1 MTKLT
6 PTSNSLWK
14 DYKTLLSETFPD
26 LETECE
32 WADWRSLQ
40 FSSSNVSNLSAKIYV
55 NKYILKSREVE
66 IWDNKS
72 CIYNNIIYPR
82 TGSNLPCFG
91 MDLMG
96 FFDKKVIIVFDFQ
109 HPVENYLFSHPDLP
123 KADGSFRFF
132 EPGNHFSEN
141 VYIAKCTM
149 SEVNEHLDIFK
160 KYLTAYKDMLE
171 CHQPTGTDF
180 STYCDFDSYMKKLDP
195 VSGYLS
201 GKFGKEKAES
211 LVNDFL
217 FCYG

>member
-1 MTKLT
+1 M
-6 PTSNSLWK
+6 NLWCN
-14 DYKTLLSETFPD
+14 YKKVLHDTLD
-26 LETECE
+26 LQFAHP
-32 WADWRSLQ
+32 WADWEAKGT
-40 FSSSNVSNLSAKIYV
+40 VLSAKV
-55 NKYILKSREVE
+55 FKNNYIIKSRVVE
-66 IWDNKS
+66 IWNEKS
-72 CIYNNIIYPR
+72 SLYNNIIYPK

-109 HPVENYLFSHPDLP
+109 HPVENFLFSVEGLP
-123 KADGSFRFF
+123 KSKGDYRFF

-149 SEVNEHLDIFK
+149 SEVDEHLDMFQT
-160 KYLTAYKDMLE
+160 YLTKYKEMLELEKPTEVDTSVYKD
-171 CHQPTGTDF
+171 
-180 STYCDFDSYMKKLDP
+180 FDAYMTKLDP

-217 FCYG
+217 FTYG

>member
-1 MTKLT
+1 M
-6 PTSNSLWK
+6 NNLWK
-14 DYKTLLSETFPD
+14 NYRDVLWETFPD
-26 LETECE
+26 FQRQPI
-32 WADWRSLQ
+32 WADWTGKKGTRLTAQ
-40 FSSSNVSNLSAKIYV
+40 VYTHDHFIKA
-55 NKYILKSREVE
+55 REVD
-66 IWDNKS
+66 IWDDTTS
-72 CIYNNIIYPR
+72 VYNNILYPK

-109 HPVENYLFSHPDLP
+109 HPVENYLFSVDGLP
-123 KADGSFRFF
+123 KSDGDYRFF

-149 SEVNEHLDIFK
+149 SEVDEHLDMFK
-160 KYLTAYKDMLE
+160 LYLTKYKEMLELEKPTKVDTSVYKD
-171 CHQPTGTDF
+171 
-180 STYCDFDSYMKKLDP
+180 FDAYMTKLDP

-217 FCYG
+217 FTYG

>member
-1 MTKLT
+1 M
-6 PTSNSLWK
+6 NLWGN
-14 DYKTLLSETFPD
+14 YKEVLHDTLD
-26 LETECE
+26 LQFAHP
-32 WADWRSLQ
+32 WADWESKGT
-40 FSSSNVSNLSAKIYV
+40 VLSAKV
-55 NKYILKSREVE
+55 FKHDYIIKSRVVE
-66 IWDNKS
+66 IWNEKS
-72 CIYNNIIYPR
+72 SIYNNIIYPK

-109 HPVENYLFSHPDLP
+109 HPVENYLFSVDGLP
-123 KADGSFRFF
+123 KSDGDYRFF

-149 SEVNEHLDIFK
+149 SEVDEHLDMFK
-160 KYLTAYKDMLE
+160 LYLTKYKEMLELEKPTEVDTSVYKD
-171 CHQPTGTDF
+171 
-180 STYCDFDSYMKKLDP
+180 FDAYMTKLDP

-217 FCYG
+217 FTYG

>member
-1 MTKLT
+1 
-6 PTSNSLWK
+6 
-14 DYKTLLSETFPD
+14 
-26 LETECE
+26 
-32 WADWRSLQ
+32 
-40 FSSSNVSNLSAKIYV
+40 
-55 NKYILKSREVE
+55 
-66 IWDNKS
+66 
-72 CIYNNIIYPR
+72 
-82 TGSNLPCFG
+82 

-141 VYIAKCTM
+141 VYVAKCTM
-149 SEVNEHLDIFK
+149 SEVDQHLDIFK
-160 KYLTAYKDMLE
+160 KYLTVYKDMLE
-171 CHQPTGTDF
+171 CEQPNGTDF

-201 GKFGKEKAES
+201 NKFGKEKSES